1 MTAGP
6 SPPTPVFPIGRPL
19 RWLVALSSRRP
30 ALTVTAWLAVA
41 VVMLA
46 WAFVALRFETSM
58 LRLLSP
64 TARYVTLYEQ
74 YSRNFGELDDVMI
87 IVESGD
93 VRRSVAFADR
103 LVGALRRGPVRF
115 HRLTYRV
122 DPGHV
127 AGQRLLYLTL
137 DELTSL
143 QRTLIDQRDFIER
156 FAARPGLT
164 TLLAGIRQRI
174 DAGILLYLFDLGLDD
189 ATGRQG
195 LAVLGDLVG
204 QLQAVADGHDGYH
217 SPWAGFWGLGRDRDE
232 GLFLSDDKRLLFVF
246 ADPLSGGGGFAA
258 DRDAVEEIRRRIA
271 ELHIEFPDVSAG
283 VTGGPALST
292 DEMTSAFRDSGIA
305 TIVAAVLTLAV
316 LMLAFRQVVKPLVML
331 VVLATSVIVSI
342 GVITLTVGHLT
353 IFSVM
358 FISMV
363 VGLGIDYGIY
373 VLYRYEEERVGRD
386 PRDAVAVAAERSGP
400 GIVLGALS
408 GAVTFYVLMLT
419 DFRGIRE
426 FGFVAGTALLIALL
440 AMLTLF
446 PAALVLVDAS
456 RLGRRDRRPIPNGES
471 RLLRFAS
478 ERRGVV
484 LTLAV
489 VTAVLAAVTAQDV
502 GFDYN
507 LMNLQAP
514 GTESV
519 RWEKRIIESGTRSV
533 FGALDTAG
541 SIAELRAKAAAFRRL
556 PSVADVDSV
565 TMLIPDDQPA
575 KIDLLSA
582 LRPLVSGLRVG
593 PRRPAARR
601 GGDRPRDRDARTP
614 PGVPRGA
621 GARRGRRGYA
631 ATRGRRRRTAC
642 DAGAPRCRRGGAPLH
657 RIRRARV
664 RRLR

>member
-30 ALTVTAWLAVA
+30 ALTITAWLAVG

-64 TARYVTLYEQ
+64 AARYVTLYEQ

-103 LVGALRRGPVRF
+103 LVGALRRGTVRF

-143 QRTLIDQRDFIER
+143 QARLIDQRDFIER

-174 DAGILLYLFDLGLDD
+174 DAGILLYLFDLGLD
-189 ATGRQG
+189 ARTSRQG

-204 QLQAVADGHDGYH
+204 QLQAVADGHDGDH

-232 GLFLSDDKRLLFVF
+232 GLFLSDDKRLFFVF
-246 ADPLSGGGGFAA
+246 ADPLSGGGFAA
-258 DRDAVEEIRRRIA
+258 DREAIEEIRRRIA
-271 ELHIEFPDVSAG
+271 ELRVEFPDVSAG
-283 VTGGPALST
+283 VTGGPALSA
-292 DEMTSAFRDSGIA
+292 DEMASAFRDSGIA
-305 TIVAAVLTLAV
+305 TLVAAVLTLAV
-316 LMLAFRQVVKPLVML
+316 LVLAFRQVVKPLVML
-331 VVLATSVIVSI
+331 GVLATSVIVSI

-373 VLYRYEEERVGRD
+373 VLYRYEAERAGRE
-386 PRDAVAVAAERSGP
+386 PRDAVAVVAERSGP

-408 GAVTFYVLMLT
+408 GAVTVYALFVT
-419 DFRGIRE
+419 DLPRVPGFR
-426 FGFVAGTALLIALL
+426 FVAGNAPRNALPAK
-440 AMLTLF
+440 LTL
-446 PAALVLVDAS
+446 
-456 RLGRRDRRPIPNGES
+456 
-471 RLLRFAS
+471 
-478 ERRGVV
+478 
-484 LTLAV
+484 
-489 VTAVLAAVTAQDV
+489 
-502 GFDYN
+502 
-507 LMNLQAP
+507 
-514 GTESV
+514 
-519 RWEKRIIESGTRSV
+519 
-533 FGALDTAG
+533 
-541 SIAELRAKAAAFRRL
+541 
-556 PSVADVDSV
+556 
-565 TMLIPDDQPA
+565 
-575 KIDLLSA
+575 
-582 LRPLVSGLRVG
+582 
-593 PRRPAARR
+593 
-601 GGDRPRDRDARTP
+601 
-614 PGVPRGA
+614 
-621 GARRGRRGYA
+621 
-631 ATRGRRRRTAC
+631 C
-642 DAGAPRCRRGGAPLH
+642 
-657 RIRRARV
+657 
-664 RRLR
+664 

>member
-6 SPPTPVFPIGRPL
+6 PPPTPVFPIGRPL

-174 DAGILLYLFDLGLDD
+174 DADILLYLFDLGLHDD
-189 ATGRQG
+189 TGRQG
-195 LAVLGDLVG
+195 LTVLGDLVG
-204 QLQAVADGHDGYH
+204 QLQAVADGHDGDR

-232 GLFLSDDKRLLFVF
+232 GLFLSDDKRLLFIF

-271 ELHIEFPDVSAG
+271 ELRVEFPDVSAG
-283 VTGGPALST
+283 VTGGPALSA
-292 DEMTSAFRDSGIA
+292 DEMTSAFHDSGIA
-305 TIVAAVLTLAV
+305 TLVAAVLTLAV
-316 LMLAFRQVVKPLVML
+316 LVLAFRQVVKPLVML

-353 IFSVM
+353 IFS
-358 FISMV
+358 
-363 VGLGIDYGIY
+363 
-373 VLYRYEEERVGRD
+373 
-386 PRDAVAVAAERSGP
+386 
-400 GIVLGALS
+400 
-408 GAVTFYVLMLT
+408 VTFYVLMLT

-446 PAALVLVDAS
+446 PAALVLVDVS
-456 RLGRRDRRPIPNGES
+456 RFGRRRDRRPSLDGES
-471 RLLRFAS
+471 RLLRFAA

-484 LTLAV
+484 LTLAGV
-489 VTAVLAAVTAQDV
+489 AAVLAAVTAQGV

-507 LMNLQAP
+507 P
-514 GTESV
+514 
-519 RWEKRIIESGTRSV
+519 I
-533 FGALDTAG
+533 
-541 SIAELRAKAAAFRRL
+541 
-556 PSVADVDSV
+556 
-565 TMLIPDDQPA
+565 
-575 KIDLLSA
+575 
-582 LRPLVSGLRVG
+582 
-593 PRRPAARR
+593 
-601 GGDRPRDRDARTP
+601 
-614 PGVPRGA
+614 
-621 GARRGRRGYA
+621 
-631 ATRGRRRRTAC
+631 
-642 DAGAPRCRRGGAPLH
+642 
-657 RIRRARV
+657 
-664 RRLR
+664 